1 MKDVIFFL
9 TAIFFCLLFSF
20 PVAPLIHIL
29 DVAGSFPALEFSAFS
44 FFSPIC
50 VTYFLAAS
58 MLAAVVVL
66 SGTLSGNRILVT
78 GGALDGNPLSY
89 TGKPSRGRSLL
100 AVSL

>member
-1 MKDVIFFL
+1 
-9 TAIFFCLLFSF
+9 
-20 PVAPLIHIL
+20 
-29 DVAGSFPALEFSAFS
+29 
-44 FFSPIC
+44 
-50 VTYFLAAS
+50 

-89 TGKPSRGRSLL
+89 TEKPSRGRSLL